1 MRSRLADN
9 NNGRVEGIQEDL
21 LFVPWPDLVILD
33 EAAFLA
39 GIAGVLRTNL
49 SPWFRRAHRS
59 YFLRMTALGDMIMNE
74 MMGIGART
82 IACSEGFASY

>member
-33 EAAFLA
+33 EAAFPA
-39 GIAGVLRTNL
+39 GIAGVLQTNL

-59 YFLRMTALGDMIMNE
+59 CFFENDSAGRYDHE
-74 MMGIGART
+74 
-82 IACSEGFASY
+82 